1 MAIYNPADDDRLDSP
16 INEALVDR
24 VIEQIRRDLD
34 SEDVTAIYE
43 LLAYLPAKVL
53 EAYLPEVMIDE

>member
-16 INEALVDR
+16 INEVLVDR

>member
-16 INEALVDR
+16 INEVLVDR
-24 VIEQIRRDLD
+24 VIEQIRRDLA

-53 EAYLPEVMIDE
+53 EAYLPEVAFDE

>member
-1 MAIYNPADDDRLDSP
+1 M
-16 INEALVDR
+16 NELLIDR
-24 VIEQIRRDLD
+24 VVEQIRKDLD

-43 LLAYLPAKVL
+43 LLAYLPDKVL